1 MAPWRNG
8 RIERFFGTFKRKIRA
23 WIAEGGNV
31 EKLYQELDVFRC
43 WYNHIRPHQNLDGL
57 TPGEAREG
65 HQEPKSRGQP
75 RFSRSGMASSPA
87 SSDCPAAG
95 DDSGA
100 RRASKGEACPSA
112 AKVRFVAYP
121 PEEMSEKLMLDYLR
135 GS

>member
-1 MAPWRNG
+1 MAPWQNG

-57 TPGEAREG
+57 TPGEAWEG

-75 RFSRSGMASSPA
+75 RF
-87 SSDCPAAG
+87 
-95 DDSGA
+95 
-100 RRASKGEACPSA
+100 
-112 AKVRFVAYP
+112 F
-121 PEEMSEKLMLDYLR
+121 EEWDGNLTGFL
-135 GS
+135 